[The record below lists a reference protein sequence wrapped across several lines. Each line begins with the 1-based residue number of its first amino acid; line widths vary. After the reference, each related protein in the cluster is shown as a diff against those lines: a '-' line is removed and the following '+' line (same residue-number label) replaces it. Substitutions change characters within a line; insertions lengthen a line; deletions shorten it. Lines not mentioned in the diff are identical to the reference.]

1 MTVMPA
7 PHDAAVDDA
16 AVPGTAAAGNP
27 GPGTPAGAQ
36 ATGAH
41 ATGVPAAGNP
51 AGGGAAA
58 GGSPGSAAASPDGP
72 SPAGASPDGPSP
84 ATGSPGA
91 GTPDSA
97 AELAALRA
105 TCTRFLAWHGAGRA
119 ADLLAT
125 IPPDTV
131 TDHYGVGGA
140 VTELESE
147 IMLVLGKPAAVF
159 LPSGTMAQQ
168 AVLRVHADRR
178 DRRVVVFHPACHIDT
193 HEGRGYE
200 RLHQLTGRPAGAQ
213 DRLLTLADL
222 EQVAEPVGSLV
233 IELPQR
239 DLGGQQPGWAA
250 LQAQVS
256 WARERG
262 VAVHLDG
269 ARLWESAAGYGK
281 PPADI
286 AALFDTVYVSFY
298 KGLGALPGCCVAGPE
313 DVVAEV
319 REWRRRM
326 GGTLFGLWPNAA
338 SALSCLARRLP
349 MMPRY
354 LSHTRA
360 IADALRDLPG
370 VTIVPDPPQTPMLH
384 LLLRTTAEGFTAAAR
399 RLAAG
404 QGLWTWPAAMS
415 TPDPGTQR
423 VELAVGDATLAL
435 RPAEVREIIR
445 NLLPGQPG

>member
-1 MTVMPA
+1 MTPPWTIPPRTA
-7 PHDAAVDDA
+7 TLAA
-16 AVPGTAAAGNP
+16 T
-27 GPGTPAGAQ
+27 TPADGS
-36 ATGAH
+36 
-41 ATGVPAAGNP
+41 AAESG
-51 AGGGAAA
+51 A
-58 GGSPGSAAASPDGP
+58 GGSASAGFPRPGSASGQTAADL
-72 SPAGASPDGPSP
+72 D
-84 ATGSPGA
+84 
-91 GTPDSA
+91 
-97 AELAALRA
+97 ALRA
-105 TCTRFLAWHGAGRA
+105 TCTRFLGWHGAGRA

-125 IPPDTV
+125 IPPDTQ
-131 TDHYGVGGA
+131 TDHYGQGGV

-178 DRRVVVFHPACHIDT
+178 RRRVIVFHPACHIDT

-200 RLHQLTGRPAGAQ
+200 RLHQLTGRPAGER
-213 DRLLTLADL
+213 DRLLTVADL
-222 EQVAEPVGSLV
+222 DQVAEPVGALV

-239 DLGGQQPGWAA
+239 DLGGQQPDWAGLEA
-250 LQAQVS
+250 QAG

-262 VAVHLDG
+262 AAVHLDG

-281 PPADI
+281 PPADV

-319 REWRRRM
+319 REWRHRM

-360 IADALRDLPG
+360 IAAALRDLPG

-384 LLLRTTAEGFTAAAR
+384 LLLRTTADDFTAAAR
-399 RLAAG
+399 RLATE
-404 QGLWTWPAAMS
+404 QGVWTWPAAIS

-435 RPAEVREIIR
+435 QPAEVRDFVR
-445 NLLPGQPG
+445 ALLPD